1 MMTSQ
6 TFRHVLGLV
15 SVVALT
21 LVLLY
26 LSRFWIWTA
35 PWSGDGL
42 FGAKLFSPYGNLVQ
56 RWLGGTWFSE
66 LSIVVWGCGAI
77 YLLSVLHWLSGKISR

>member
-1 MMTSQ
+1 MITSRSL
-6 TFRHVLGLV
+6 RHVLGLA
-15 SVVALT
+15 SAVALT

-35 PWSGDGL
+35 PWSRDGL
-42 FGAKLFSPYGNLVQ
+42 FGVKLFSPYGNLVQ
-56 RWLGGTWFSE
+56 RWLSGTWFSE

-77 YLLSVLHWLSGKISR
+77 YLLSVLHWIAAKASR